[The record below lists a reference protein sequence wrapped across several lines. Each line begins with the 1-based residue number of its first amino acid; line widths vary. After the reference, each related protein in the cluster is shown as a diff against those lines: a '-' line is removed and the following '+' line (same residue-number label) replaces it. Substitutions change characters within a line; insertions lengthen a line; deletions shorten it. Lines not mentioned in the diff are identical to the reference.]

1 MIGLQSER
9 LYLAPIKE
17 ESLDKMY
24 LWKNDLFLL
33 ERLMAQPFFS
43 AQETVKQWLQR
54 NSTDPN
60 QVFLGI
66 YLKENDELIGVSR
79 LMFIDWLHRTTE
91 IGAYIGPEEH
101 RGKGYGR
108 EMFTL
113 IFNYAFEHLNLHK
126 IIFRMLD
133 SDNVY
138 KKLYQDLGAE
148 HEGVQRQ
155 QFWLNGRYEDMC
167 LMGLINKKHR

>member
-138 KKLYQDLGAE
+138 KKLYQDVGAE
-148 HEGVQRQ
+148 HAGVQRQ
-155 QFWLNGRYEDMC
+155 KFWLNG
-167 LMGLINKKHR
+167 G